1 MLKLFLIA
9 IVLLGLLYMWWIN
22 TPTHL
27 KQEKSPLVIA
37 HRGSSGLAPENT
49 LAAIQKSIDSGVDMI
64 EVDLHLSKEGEVI
77 ILHDATLERTTNG
90 SGEARD
96 FTMEELQQL
105 DAGSWFSEAFTGEKI
120 PILSEVFELVQGK
133 IVLLLEL
140 KKGEKGL
147 YEGIEK
153 AVVDQVRAYGLE
165 KQVVLQSFESEVV
178 DELVR
183 IAPDMEVHKLYVGR
197 LPGIPIYNDEAYKRG
212 DVLHYPGVAA
222 INSYYKLL
230 HRRTVHQAHKIGKKV
245 YVYTVNE
252 EADMNKMIDYGVDGI
267 ITNYPDRL
275 IEILRNQ

>member
-9 IVLLGLLYMWWIN
+9 IVLLGLLYIWWIN
-22 TPTHL
+22 TPTNL

-49 LAAIQKSIDSGVDMI
+49 LAAIQKSIDAGVDMI

-90 SGEARD
+90 CGEAMD
-96 FTMEELQQL
+96 FTVEELQQL
-105 DAGSWFSEAFTGEKI
+105 DAGSWFSEEFTGEKI
-120 PILSEVFELVQGK
+120 PTLKEVFDLVQGK

-140 KKGEKGL
+140 KKGDQGL
-147 YEGIEK
+147 YEGIVK
-153 AVVDQVRAYGLE
+153 AVVDQVREYGMG

-212 DVLHYPGVAA
+212 DVLHYPG
-222 INSYYKLL
+222 I
-230 HRRTVHQAHKIGKKV
+230 AHGFC
-245 YVYTVNE
+245 
-252 EADMNKMIDYGVDGI
+252 
-267 ITNYPDRL
+267 
-275 IEILRNQ
+275 